1 MDMSDVRIYEASD
14 AAPRPALQSIA
25 RGFGGACPSCGL
37 GRLFHRFLKVSDN
50 CPECGEAF
58 HHHQADD
65 APPYFT
71 IMIVG
76 HIVVP
81 MMLWLE
87 LNHLPPL
94 WVHAILWP
102 RPDAR
107 ALALVP
113 AAPQGRHRRL
123 AMGAAHARL
132 RRRAGARP
140 ARPLTPRHPC
150 ISPPCWTFH
159 RVSGHP
165 VPNTQSR

>member
-1 MDMSDVRIYEASD
+1 MSDVRIYEASD

-102 RPDAR
+102 
-107 ALALVP
+107 ALTLVLSLWFLPRLKGAIVGWQWALRMHGFGDEP
-113 AAPQGRHRRL
+113 EHD
-123 AMGAAHARL
+123 
-132 RRRAGARP
+132 
-140 ARPLTPRHPC
+140 PR
-150 ISPPCWTFH
+150 
-159 RVSGHP
+159 GL
-165 VPNTQSR
+165 

>member
-102 RPDAR
+102 
-107 ALALVP
+107 ALTLVLSLWFLPRLKGAIVGWQWALRMHGFGDEP
-113 AAPQGRHRRL
+113 EHD
-123 AMGAAHARL
+123 
-132 RRRAGARP
+132 
-140 ARPLTPRHPC
+140 PR
-150 ISPPCWTFH
+150 
-159 RVSGHP
+159 GL
-165 VPNTQSR
+165 